1 MKKLV
6 IFSLLVLLMQSC
18 ISAHINSH
26 KLVENNSQYEKLL
39 LLITDSE
46 NVFYQLDEENFNAV
60 INGRFN
66 DIDGLE
72 RRRILGNTLQMY
84 MPMVKIL
91 PADKQFDIHKL
102 VSLDEFI
109 NKVSPLDFDAV
120 MLLHTRGL
128 WREEVVIGG
137 DSSFSPKSEFHIFL
151 MDRNLFEN
159 QYISKV
165 NVDGNPHNS
174 FEDLFDR
181 LAKELATD
189 LGKKGFIRSPGLN

>member
-1 MKKLV
+1 MKKLLALTV
-6 IFSLLVLLMQSC
+6 AALLMQSC

-26 KLVENNSQYEKLL
+26 KLVENSGQYEKLL

-66 DIDGLE
+66 DMDGLE
-72 RRRILGNTLQMY
+72 RRRILGNQLQKY

-102 VSLDEFI
+102 VSMDEFI
-109 NKVSPLDFDAV
+109 NKVSLLDFDAV

-128 WREEVVIGG
+128 WREERVIGG
-137 DSSFSPKSEFHIFL
+137 DSSFSPKSEFHVFL

-159 QYISKV
+159 QYMAKI
-165 NVDGNPHNS
+165 NVDGSSNNS
-174 FEDLFDR
+174 FEDLYDR

-189 LGKKGFIRSPGLN
+189 LGNKGFIRNPGLN